1 MEQVWDIL
9 VEKSEMREND
19 QNVFFDWFKSIMGK
33 DQKKLLTEELMT
45 DLFRKKIVPSDL
57 GRLKSLRLN
66 GLECIVRLF
75 VLVNE
80 QQGNVVDLDPN
91 SSSNN

>member
-1 MEQVWDIL
+1 
-9 VEKSEMREND
+9 
-19 QNVFFDWFKSIMGK
+19 MGK
-33 DQKKLLTEELMT
+33 EQKKLLTEELMT

-57 GRLKSLRLN
+57 ERLKSLRLN

-91 SSSNN
+91 SSQSNSTWDDSTN